1 MEQLNT
7 ALLFQVQ
14 STVIV
19 IIMFVGLYW
28 RRNRKKHVPAMLTVI
43 IWDILLV
50 LQIELNRGAVA
61 KAVKVVSNRMILN
74 IHVGLA
80 LSTVLI
86 YFAMLYTGG
95 KVLKNNLSYRK
106 KHKWLGLLTVTLRL
120 LTYMTSFF
128 AA

>member
-1 MEQLNT
+1 
-7 ALLFQVQ
+7 
-14 STVIV
+14 
-19 IIMFVGLYW
+19 
-28 RRNRKKHVPAMLTVI
+28 MLTVI